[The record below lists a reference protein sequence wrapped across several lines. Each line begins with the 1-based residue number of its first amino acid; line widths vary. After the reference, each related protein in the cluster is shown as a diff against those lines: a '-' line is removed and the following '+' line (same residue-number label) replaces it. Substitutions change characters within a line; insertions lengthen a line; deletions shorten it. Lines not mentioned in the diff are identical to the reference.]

1 MLKFAKHL
9 VPATTAEAHEML
21 LANRGARVLGGGLWL
36 RQGRRAIACAI
47 DLSACGLDYI
57 EEGDDAFAIGAMTP
71 LSNLERHA
79 AFNRATCGVF
89 ERAVR
94 DIVGAQFRNLATVGG
109 SLYGRFGFSDVLTAL
124 MALDAEVEFTG
135 AGCIALSAF
144 ADTPYERDVLERLV
158 VHRRPYRAAYGCMRR
173 QATDFPVLNV
183 CAAWWGDA
191 WRIAVGARPLRA
203 HLLADEELGHMSVKP
218 SCEELARVVDAVRAL
233 DYGTNYLAGAAYRRH
248 IAGVLAVRAVCEAA
262 GIEVPPALEERF
274 EREARVFA
282 SEPEVRDALAS
293 SPAAPSESAASEE
306 ASR

>member
-47 DLSACGLDYI
+47 DLSACGLDHI

-71 LSNLERHA
+71 LSDLERHG
-79 AFNRATCGVF
+79 AFNDATCGVF

-94 DIVGAQFRNLATVGG
+94 DVVGVQFRNLATVGG

-124 MALDAEVEFTG
+124 TALDAEVEFTG
-135 AGCIALSAF
+135 AGRIGLPDF
-144 ADTPYERDVLERLV
+144 AAMPYERDILERLV

-173 QATDFPVLNV
+173 QATDFPVVNV
-183 CAAWWGDA
+183 CAAWWGGT
-191 WRIAVGARPLRA
+191 WHVAVGARPLRA
-203 HLLADEELGHMSVKP
+203 RLLMGDGLGCASEAPAREEL
-218 SCEELARVVDAVRAL
+218 ERALEAVRAL
-233 DYGTNYLAGAAYRRH
+233 DYGTNYLAGAGYRRH
-248 IAGVLAVRAVCEAA
+248 IAGVLAVRAICEAA

-274 EREARVFA
+274 EREALAFSGDAARADAA
-282 SEPEVRDALAS
+282 SESVS
-293 SPAAPSESAASEE
+293 SRPAPSEE

>member
-36 RQGRRAIACAI
+36 RQGRRAISCAI
-47 DLSACGLDYI
+47 DLSTCGLDYI
-57 EEGDDAFAIGAMTP
+57 EESDDAFAIGAMTP
-71 LSNLERHA
+71 LADVERHA

-94 DIVGAQFRNLATVGG
+94 DIVGTQFRNLATVGG

-124 MALDAEVEFTG
+124 MALDAEVEFVG
-135 AGCIALSAF
+135 AGRISLPAF
-144 ADTPYERDVLERLV
+144 AASPYGRDVLERLV
-158 VHRRPYRAAYGCMRR
+158 VHRRPYRAAYGCLRR
-173 QATDFPVLNV
+173 QATDFPVVNV
-183 CAAWWGDA
+183 CAARWGDA
-191 WRIAVGARPLRA
+191 WHVSVGARPLRA
-203 HLLADEELGHMSVKP
+203 RLLVGEDLGCRSAAPSHGELVSVL
-218 SCEELARVVDAVRAL
+218 EAVRAL

-262 GIEVPPALEERF
+262 GTEVPPALEEQF
-274 EREARVFA
+274 ELEARMFA
-282 SEPEVRDALAS
+282 T
-293 SPAAPSESAASEE
+293 EE